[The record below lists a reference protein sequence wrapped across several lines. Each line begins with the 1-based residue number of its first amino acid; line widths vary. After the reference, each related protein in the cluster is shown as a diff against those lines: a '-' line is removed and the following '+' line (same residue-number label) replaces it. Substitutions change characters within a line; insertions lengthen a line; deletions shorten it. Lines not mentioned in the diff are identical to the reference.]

1 MNTFLLI
8 GGVVILSSILLL
20 AIGLSGGGKPAGQ
33 ELVEERLGDSGRKTK
48 RRERRKKE
56 DRESPIGA
64 AVGRAVAGRGFAQN
78 LATQIARA
86 NLKWTVG
93 EFLVMTALLAS
104 AAGLIFF
111 VVKRIVLVPVGAIAG
126 FFAPRIYLGI
136 RKNKRLK
143 DFNDQLGD
151 ALNLMVNSLRAGY
164 STMQAMEVISNEMPS
179 PISEEFGRVVLEL
192 QLGVPFDTAMANLMR
207 RMPSPDMD
215 LVVTAMSVQRE
226 VGGNLAEVLDAI
238 SFTIRERVR
247 IKGEIKAMT
256 AQGRITGYVVTGI
269 PFALATFIY
278 MVNPEFMGTLFTEP
292 CGWLMIG
299 ISLVLIVLGYVV
311 INKIVSIEV

>member
-1 MNTFLLI
+1 MNPVVLI
-8 GGVVILSSILLL
+8 GGAVVLVSIILLVV
-20 AIGLSGGGKPAGQ
+20 GLSGKPAGQ
-33 ELVEERLGDSGRKTK
+33 ELVEERLGDTEK
-48 RRERRKKE
+48 RPQEKE
-56 DRESPIGA
+56 QKSKRESVVGA
-64 AVGRAVAGRGFAQN
+64 AVDRAVAGRGFAQN
-78 LATQIARA
+78 LSTQLARA

-93 EFLVMTALLAS
+93 EFIVMTVILSA
-104 AAGLIFF
+104 AAGLLFF
-111 VVKRIVLVPVGAIAG
+111 VLQRIIFVPVGILAG
-126 FFAPRIYLGI
+126 FFLPRIYLSS

-207 RMPSPDMD
+207 RVPSPDMD
-215 LVVTAMSVQRE
+215 LVITAMSVQRE

-256 AQGRITGYVVTGI
+256 AQGTITGYVVTAL
-269 PFALATFIY
+269 PFFLGGLIY
-278 MVNPEFMGTLFTEP
+278 LVTPEFMSGLFTDP
-292 CGWLMIG
+292 CGLVMVG
-299 ISLVLIVLGYVV
+299 VSLVMVGLGYFL

>member
-1 MNTFLLI
+1 MNPIILI
-8 GGVVILSSILLL
+8 GGGAIVLISIILLVV
-20 AIGLSGGGKPAGQ
+20 GLLGRPAGQ
-33 ELVEERLGDSGRKTK
+33 ELVEERLGETEKAP
-48 RRERRKKE
+48 RKKE
-56 DRESPIGA
+56 KRGKRESAAAA
-64 AVGRAVAGRGFAQN
+64 AVDRALAGRGFAQN
-78 LATQIARA
+78 LSTQLARA

-93 EFLVMTALLAS
+93 EFIVMTVIFS
-104 AAGLIFF
+104 AGAGLLFF
-111 VVKRIVLVPVGAIAG
+111 VLKRIVLVPVGIFAG
-126 FFAPRIYLGI
+126 FFLPRIYLSS

-143 DFNDQLGD
+143 EFNNQLGD

-164 STMQAMEVISNEMPS
+164 STMQAMEVISNEMPE

-207 RMPSPDMD
+207 RMPSADMD
-215 LVVTAMSVQRE
+215 LVITAMSVQRE

-256 AQGRITGYVVTGI
+256 AQGRITGYVITAL
-269 PFALATFIY
+269 PFALAGLVY
-278 MVNPEFMGTLFTEP
+278 MMTPDFMGALFTDP
-292 CGWLMIG
+292 CGWVMIVVSLFMIG
-299 ISLVLIVLGYVV
+299 LGYFF

>member
-1 MNTFLLI
+1 MNTFLII
-8 GGVVILSSILLL
+8 GGAVILTSIILL
-20 AIGLSGGGKPAGQ
+20 IVGLSGSKPAGQ
-33 ELVEERLGDSGRKTK
+33 ELVEERLGTG
-48 RRERRKKE
+48 ERKKKKRQRKQGE
-56 DRESPIGA
+56 ERESPIGA

-86 NLKWTVG
+86 NMKWTVG
-93 EFLVMTALLAS
+93 EFIVMTVLLALVG
-104 AAGLIFF
+104 GLLFIAIKR
-111 VVKRIVLVPVGAIAG
+111 VVFVPVGIIAG
-126 FFAPRIYLGI
+126 FFLPRIYLAS

-143 DFNDQLGD
+143 DFNNQLGD

-164 STMQAMEVISNEMPS
+164 STMQAMEVISNEMPA

-207 RMPSPDMD
+207 RMPSVDMD

-256 AQGRITGYVVTGI
+256 AQGRLTGYVVTAI
-269 PFALATFIY
+269 PFALGGFIY
-278 MVNPEFMGTLFTEP
+278 MVNPDFMSVLFTEP
-292 CGWLMIG
+292 CGWVMIG
-299 ISLVLIVLGYVV
+299 ASLILIVLGYVA